1 MKGFETLYITWL
13 QGLELELG
21 LKEFGGTISD
31 KRHPHMF
38 PWCTAARVKVRVML
52 WQMTSDVPLTQ
63 CYQGWTEQSA
73 APVYLCFWR
82 KGVAPAAE
90 SGSADSQE
98 AIAHIGKLIFF
109 FFLFNWQSTRRWNR
123 MFPSSF
129 WMLKKGRS
137 LRLQGQNKKLK
148 SVFKTQ
154 MQLFGHTVSMSSAVF
169 KGWHTAVTRSEHF

>member
-1 MKGFETLYITWL
+1 MTAGFRIRIGVKRVWRYNKWQKASTYVPMMHSSQGKGQGDVMADDKWCPSDSMLPRLDRTERSTCLSLLLEEGSRSSCRVWL
-13 QGLELELG
+13 GRFTG
-21 LKEFGGTISD
+21 SY
-31 KRHPHMF
+31 
-38 PWCTAARVKVRVML
+38 C
-52 WQMTSDVPLTQ
+52 S
-63 CYQGWTEQSA
+63 Y
-73 APVYLCFWR
+73 R
-82 KGVAPAAE
+82 KT
-90 SGSADSQE
+90 DS
-98 AIAHIGKLIFF
+98 F